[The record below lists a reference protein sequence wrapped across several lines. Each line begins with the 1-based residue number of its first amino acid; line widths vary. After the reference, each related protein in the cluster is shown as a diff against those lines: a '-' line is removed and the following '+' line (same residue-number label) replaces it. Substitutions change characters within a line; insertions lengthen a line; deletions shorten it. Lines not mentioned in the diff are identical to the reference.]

1 MHRSKITTL
10 TMVDV
15 LILTAIFFGAAIYS
29 STMQF
34 VALLQASQTVA
45 SAVPSDLQFADSQNL
60 TSILTELTLMTVAF
74 LYLKV
79 RRFDFSQFHFGIN
92 RYTVPKTVLY
102 ILLAGAVATI
112 CEYVQM
118 SVVDYGVQ
126 AVDNYSADEHLSQIS
141 PSLLAFALVNGFF
154 EEWYFL
160 GILFVHKN
168 RIWVALLFALM
179 VRFLFHTYQGLVGA
193 LIITTLGVSFFVLR
207 NKSEELVP
215 FMLAHAFFDVFG
227 LGLPLYWLE

>member
-1 MHRSKITTL
+1 MHRSKITIL

-74 LYLKV
+74 LYLKM

-141 PSLLAFALVNGFF
+141 PSLVAFALVNGFF

-207 NKSEELVP
+207 NKSEELLP